1 MLKVAALTGY
11 KSYELGIYKNND
23 PAVEYIK
30 KTISR
35 KIVEL
40 AEEGLEWVIISGQ
53 PGVELWGAE
62 ALFDLQ
68 QAYDTLKLAVMTP
81 FLNQEENWKEE
92 NKELYEMVMMQADFT
107 ESLSK
112 LPYTAPWQFRNKNNF
127 FLQKSDVAIILFD
140 EEKEGSP
147 KFFYEAAKKYQ
158 ETNPYEIRVLDF
170 YDLQATV
177 DEENF

>member
-1 MLKVAALTGY
+1 MIKVAALTGY

-23 PAVEYIK
+23 PAIDYIK

-35 KIVEL
+35 RIIEL
-40 AEEGLEWVIISGQ
+40 MEDGLEWVIISGQ
-53 PGVELWGAE
+53 PGVELWAAE
-62 ALFDLQ
+62 VVFELQ
-68 QAYDTLKLAVMTP
+68 EEYNELKLALITP
-81 FLNQEENWKEE
+81 FLNQEEKWKED

-127 FLQKSDVAIILFD
+127 FLQKTDAAIILYD

-147 KFFYEAAKKYQ
+147 KFFYEAAKLYQ
-158 ETNPYEIRVLDF
+158 QSKSYELRMIDF
-170 YDLQATV
+170 YDLQAAV
-177 DEENF
+177 DESNF